1 MKSSTYQNLIQK
13 KLYTEREITQNTF
26 LAAANGS
33 VINFLAGVKN
43 NAKNQSIYL

>member
-1 MKSSTYQNLIQK
+1 MKSSTYQNFIPK
-13 KLYTEREITQNTF
+13 KLYTEREITQNAF
-26 LAAANGS
+26 RAAEIGS